1 MPTLQSQIE
10 KMFRDVTRGPDLT
23 DSIEVG
29 VMGAALG
36 ALLGYAKDRSTR
48 SAKTFAVWGAG
59 LGVAGQYM
67 LFQMLK
73 PAMRGAVSAASAY
86 GGRYYTG
93 IQTGPA
99 IVGIQ
104 SGPAIVGNDGGM
116 MPATGCPAGTYWS
129 DYYKQCTPNIPPPPP
144 PPPTPTTFYDW
155 LHQTSGEHY
164 TGAVKG
170 IGGFRGGQ
178 MPYGPGP
185 WPTQGAANPNEL
197 GWG

>member
-48 SAKTFAVWGAG
+48 SAKNFAVWGAG
-59 LGVAGQYM
+59 LGIAGQYM

-73 PAMRGAVSAASAY
+73 PAMRGAVSAY

-104 SGPAIVGNDGGM
+104 SGPAIVGADDGGM

-144 PPPTPTTFYDW
+144 PAPMPPSLSAW
-155 LHQTSGEHY
+155 EQAHQTSGYY

-185 WPTQGAANPNEL
+185 WPTQNTDNPNEL

>member
-29 VMGAALG
+29 LMGAALG
-36 ALLGYAKDRSTR
+36 AMIGYAKDRSSR
-48 SAKTFAVWGAG
+48 SAKGLALWGAS
-59 LGVAGQYM
+59 LGIAGQYM

-73 PAMRGAVSAASAY
+73 PAMRGAVSAY

-93 IQTGPA
+93 IQ
-99 IVGIQ
+99 
-104 SGPAIVGNDGGM
+104 SGPAIVGLQSGLAIVGNGGDGM

-129 DYYKQCTPNIPPPPP
+129 EYYRSCTPNIPPPPP
-144 PPPTPTTFYDW
+144 PQPLPATLSDW
-155 LHQTSGEHY
+155 EQAHQTSGYY

-170 IGGFRGGQ
+170 IGGFRGGS
-178 MPYGPGP
+178 MPFGPGP
-185 WPTQGAANPNEL
+185 WPTQYTPDPEP
-197 GWG
+197 W